1 MVAERGAA
9 SGAKPAI
16 RPLEYCGMKGLL
28 QNAGGIGVLVALFGL
43 WAVVT
48 KFGLVSPV
56 FLPGVGDTF
65 SALLE
70 QAEDGSLARA
80 VMGTGGRMLV
90 GFGFA
95 ALVGCSLGLL
105 IGLSPRARA
114 YIEPSLEFL
123 RPLPASAIIPVAIL
137 LLGLT
142 KTMIISVI
150 VFGSLWPTLLATIQ
164 GIKSVEPRLFE
175 MARTMELP
183 HWTVI
188 RSIILPSALPDIFAG
203 LRLALTV
210 SLILAVVT
218 EMMSAEAGL
227 GATILLAA
235 RSFRSPELFAGV
247 LTLGA
252 IGFAINAVMEFA
264 QRHLLRWRH

>member
-1 MVAERGAA
+1 M
-9 SGAKPAI
+9 KPD
-16 RPLEYCGMKGLL
+16 RLL
-28 QNAGGIGVLVALFGL
+28 QNAGGIGVLLAIFGL
-43 WAVVT
+43 WAVIT
-48 KFGLVSPV
+48 RFGWVSPV
-56 FLPGVGDTF
+56 FLPSVGDTF
-65 SALLE
+65 GALLE

-80 VMGTGGRMLV
+80 VIGTGGRMLL

-95 ALVGCSLGLL
+95 ALVGCSVGLL

-123 RPLPASAIIPVAIL
+123 RPLPASAVIPVAIL

-252 IGFAINAVMEFA
+252 IGFVINAVMEFA
-264 QRHLLRWRH
+264 QRHLLRWRQA